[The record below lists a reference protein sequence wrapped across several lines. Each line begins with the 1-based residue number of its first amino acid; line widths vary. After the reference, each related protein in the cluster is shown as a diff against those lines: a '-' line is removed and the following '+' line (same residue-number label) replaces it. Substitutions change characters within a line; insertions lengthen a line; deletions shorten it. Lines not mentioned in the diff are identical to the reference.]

1 MSATRQFDQTV
12 THGGRLEDRSGRRIV
27 REAGIAHGVGESQQ
41 VVGAR
46 LRLSLDCESDHFPTA
61 WRRKVLRMRLTE
73 VVAVRF
79 HLAGQR
85 AEDRGG
91 ISVSVGERRGARIR
105 ASSSRTSP

>member
-1 MSATRQFDQTV
+1 
-12 THGGRLEDRSGRRIV
+12 
-27 REAGIAHGVGESQQ
+27 
-41 VVGAR
+41 
-46 LRLSLDCESDHFPTA
+46 
-61 WRRKVLRMRLTE
+61 MRLTE